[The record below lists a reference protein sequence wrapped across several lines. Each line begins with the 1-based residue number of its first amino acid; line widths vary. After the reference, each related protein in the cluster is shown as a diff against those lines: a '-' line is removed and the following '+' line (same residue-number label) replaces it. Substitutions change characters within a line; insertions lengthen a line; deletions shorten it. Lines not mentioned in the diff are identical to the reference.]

1 MSIELIADVWAL
13 LKEDIDYITRRDSA
27 DSLINL
33 LIDNDFSPTE
43 IKQAF
48 RRDSEML
55 AALKDYNESHQDD
68 EEEYEE
74 EEEEYNEDEDEEDR
88 W

>member
-13 LKEDIDYITRRDSA
+13 LKEDIDYTTRRDSA

-48 RRDSEML
+48 RRDSEMM
-55 AALKDYNESHQDD
+55 AALKDYNELHQD

-74 EEEEYNEDEDEEDR
+74 EEEEHDEDEDEDS

>member
-1 MSIELIADVWAL
+1 MSVELVADIWAL
-13 LKEDIDYITRRDSA
+13 LKENIDYGTRRESA
-27 DSLINL
+27 DDLINL
-33 LIDNDFSPTE
+33 LIDNDFSPAD

-48 RRDSEML
+48 RRDTEML
-55 AALKDYNESHQDD
+55 AALRDYKELHQDDDEEEYD

-74 EEEEYNEDEDEEDR
+74 QEEDEDR